1 MPPPPPRRRR
11 RWKRI
16 IAWMS
21 GGVIGLIILL
31 LVVVVGLLNDEAF
44 RQYLLRIVHTKLSE
58 AAGADLRIRDFAV
71 HWTGMSPSVDLYNVV
86 INGAAPYTSPPLL
99 QVDHLAVGVH
109 IVSLVSRKWYLQDI
123 VFDHPVLH
131 LLVMDNGDTN
141 LPKKKTSSKN
151 QTSLFD
157 LGVRHV
163 NLGQG
168 EIYYNDRKSALDADL
183 HELQFQARFDPGS
196 KRYSGGLGYTNG
208 TIHFQNLNPMVHSL
222 QAEFDATADTFTLKR
237 ATLTSGASQFAL
249 SATLNDYA
257 HPKVTGTYQSSLDT
271 GELRQI
277 LKEATLPVGI
287 VKLAGSAR
295 FKSDPGR
302 PVLETLRLDGNM
314 SSGALQVHTT
324 TIDTVIRDVTAR
336 YEVHNGD
343 AEIRDLK
350 AGVLGGNVSAVFKI
364 HNITGA
370 QQSELHAFLK
380 NIELAAL
387 QKLANAQATQ
397 KFHVTGSANAN
408 IDATWRKTFD
418 NLAAHINSTMDG
430 AISAQAGG
438 SSFPIH
444 GEIHGDYLASSE
456 EVSLNRSFLKL
467 PQSSVN
473 LNGTLSRRAA
483 GLQVQFQSNDL
494 GEVETLAQAFGVTTQ
509 PLGLGGT
516 GFFNGTVRGSTASP
530 QINGQ
535 LSAASLRVKG
545 TEWQSLRTSI
555 DASPS
560 HVTLQNADIVPANNR
575 GRITFNANVGL
586 DHWSYKETNPVQV
599 DLNASLLDLAELKG
613 LAGVQERMTGTV
625 SAKVSLHGSQ
635 LNPVGQGSVTI
646 SQATIADEPVQSASV
661 TFQGTGDEIRSRFA
675 LQLPA
680 GAAHGAFTYFP
691 RQKGYEGQLQAN
703 GIRIDQIQTLRAHNV
718 QVTGT
723 LSVNAT
729 GQGTFDDPG
738 LQLTAEIPQLQVRN
752 QTINGITLHANLANH
767 LANVTL
773 DSQAMNTSV
782 RGHGTV
788 ALRGEYETDAT
799 FDTSP
804 VSLQPLVA
812 VFMPAQAADVTGQA
826 ELHAR
831 IRGPLK
837 DKTRLAAQVTIPTF
851 SLDYKNK
858 VQLAAAEPIR
868 LDYANGVLQ
877 LEKTAIRGTGT
888 DLQLQ
893 GSIPV
898 ASNAPITLLALG
910 TIDLNIVQAFD
921 PDIATS
927 GQIQLNVNGY
937 GARANPNVQGEIK
950 IVDASFA
957 GGGLPVGLQNG
968 NGTLRLTSDRIEIK
982 DFTGKISGGTLTAK
996 GRVIY
1001 RPTVEFNVAV
1011 VGNGIRTLFPEGVR
1025 EGLNANLTLT
1035 GSTQAALLRGQ
1046 VRLTELSFS
1055 PNFDFSDIA
1064 GLTGDVAS
1072 TSAAPGTFAQNLKL
1086 EIAVQSTNELNL
1098 SSGNLSLQ
1106 GAANLRVEGTGA
1118 QPTVIGRV
1126 NITGGD
1132 LIFRG
1137 NRYVLQPSSVDFVN
1151 PYRIEPRLNLSVDT
1165 KVEDYTIHMLFR
1177 GDIDHL
1183 RTTYTSE
1190 PSLPPSDIINLL
1202 VFGKTAEAANANP
1215 TPGNLGAESLIA
1227 SSVSGQVTDRIAKVA
1242 GISQLSV
1249 DPVLGGNQQDPGA
1262 RITIQQ
1268 RVTANIFVTFAT
1280 DAASTQREVL
1290 KLEYQASPRVSIS
1303 GVRDQNGGFAF
1314 DIKIRKKW

>member
-1 MPPPPPRRRR
+1 M
-11 RWKRI
+11 
-16 IAWMS
+16 A
-21 GGVIGLIILL
+21 GGLIGLIVLL
-31 LVVVVGLLNDEAF
+31 LVAVVVLLHNEAF

-58 AAGADLRIRDFAV
+58 AAGTDLRIRDFSV
-71 HWTGMSPSVDLYNVV
+71 HWTGTSPSVDLYDVV
-86 INGAAPYTSPPLL
+86 INGAVPYTSPPLL
-99 QVDHLAVGVH
+99 QADHLAVGVQ
-109 IVSLVSRKWYLQDI
+109 IVSLLSRKWYLQDI
-123 VFDHPVLH
+123 IIDHPVVH
-131 LLVMDNGDTN
+131 VLVAENGDTN
-141 LPKKKTSSKN
+141 LPKTKTGSKS
-151 QTSLFD
+151 QTSVFD
-157 LGVRHV
+157 LGIRHV

-168 EIYYNDRKSALDADL
+168 EIYYNDQKSALDADL
-183 HELQFQARFDPGS
+183 HDLQFQARFDPGPR
-196 KRYSGGLGYTNG
+196 RYSGGLGYTNG
-208 TIHFQNLNPMVHSL
+208 KIHFLNLNPMVHSF

-237 ATLTSGASQFAL
+237 ATLMSGASQIAL

-287 VKLAGSAR
+287 VKLAGSAQ
-295 FKSDPGR
+295 FESDPNK
-302 PVLETLRLDGNM
+302 PVLETLRLEGNM
-314 SSGALQVHTT
+314 SSGGLLVRTT
-324 TIDTVIRDVTAR
+324 TVTTFIRDVSAR
-336 YEVHNGD
+336 YDVHNGD
-343 AEIRDLK
+343 AEVRDLK
-350 AGVLGGNVSAVFKI
+350 GGVLGGHLNGAFKI
-364 HNITGA
+364 HDIIGA
-370 QQSELHAFLK
+370 QQSELHAIL
-380 NIELAAL
+380 NNVELAAV
-387 QKLANAQATQ
+387 QKLANAQAAQ
-397 KFHVTGSANAN
+397 KFHVTGRANAN
-408 IDATWRKTFD
+408 VDATWHKTFD
-418 NLAAHINSTMDG
+418 NLAAHINSTVDG
-430 AISAQAGG
+430 AISAQAGA
-438 SSFPIH
+438 SRFPIN
-444 GEIHGDYLASSE
+444 GEIHGDYSPATE
-456 EVSLNRSFLKL
+456 EISLNRSFLNL
-467 PQSSVN
+467 PQSSIN

-494 GEVETLAQAFGVTTQ
+494 GEVETVAEAFGVTTQ

-516 GFFNGTVRGSTASP
+516 AFFNGTVRGSTASP

-560 HVTLQNADIVPANNR
+560 HVTLRNADIVPANNR

-586 DHWSYKETNPVQV
+586 DHWSYKETNPIQV
-599 DLNASLLDLAELKG
+599 DLNASQLDLAELKG
-613 LAGVQERMTGTV
+613 LAGVQERMTGTL

-635 LNPVGQGSVTI
+635 LNPIGQGSVTL
-646 SQATIADEPVQSASV
+646 SQATIADEPVQSANV
-661 TFQGTGDEIRSRFA
+661 TFQGTGDEIRSRFD
-675 LQLPA
+675 LQFPA
-680 GAAHGAFTYFP
+680 GAAHGAFTYLP
-691 RQKGYEGQLQAN
+691 KQRGYEGQLQAT
-703 GIRIDQIQTLRAHNV
+703 GIRVDQIQTLRAHNV
-718 QVTGT
+718 QVAGT
-723 LSVNAT
+723 LNVNAT

-738 LQLTAEIPQLQVRN
+738 LQLTAEIAQLQVRN
-752 QTINGITLHANLANH
+752 QTLKGLTLQ
-767 LANVTL
+767 ANVADHVANFSL
-773 DSQAMNTSV
+773 DSQTMNTSV

-799 FDTSP
+799 FDTP
-804 VSLQPLVA
+804 AVALQPLLA
-812 VFMPAQAADVTGQA
+812 IAMPAQAADMTGQA
-826 ELHAR
+826 EVHAR

-837 DKTRLAAQVTIPTF
+837 DKTRLAGQVTIPTL

-858 VQLAAAEPIR
+858 IQLAAAEPIR

-877 LEKTAIRGTGT
+877 LEKTSIRGTGT
-888 DLQLQ
+888 NLQLQ

-898 ASNAPITLLALG
+898 NSNAPITLLALG
-910 TIDLNIVQAFD
+910 TIDLNIAQAFD
-921 PDIATS
+921 PDITTS

-937 GARANPNVQGEIK
+937 GARTNPNVQGEIK
-950 IVDASFA
+950 IVNASFA
-957 GGGLPVGLQNG
+957 GGTLPVGLQNG
-968 NGTLRLTSDRIEIK
+968 NGTLKLTSDRVEIQ
-982 DFTGKISGGTLTAK
+982 DFTGNISGGTLTAK

-1001 RPTVEFNVAV
+1001 RPTLEFNVAV

-1025 EGLNANLTLT
+1025 EGLNTNLTLT
-1035 GSTQAALLRGQ
+1035 GSPQAALLRGQ

-1055 PNFDFSDIA
+1055 PNFDFSDLA
-1064 GLTGDVAS
+1064 GLAGDTPS

-1098 SSGNLSLQ
+1098 SSSNLSLQ

-1118 QPTVIGRV
+1118 QPTLIGRV
-1126 NITGGD
+1126 NIAGGD

-1165 KVEDYTIHMLFR
+1165 KAADYTIHMLFR

-1202 VFGKTAEAANANP
+1202 VFGKTTEAATANP
-1215 TPGNLGAESLIA
+1215 VPGNLGAESLIA
-1227 SSVSGQVTDRIAKVA
+1227 SSVSGQVTNRIAKVA

-1249 DPVLGGNQQDPGA
+1249 DPVLGGNQLDPGA
-1262 RITIQQ
+1262 RVTIQQ

-1280 DAASTQREVL
+1280 DATSTEREVL
-1290 KLEYQASPRVSIS
+1290 KLEYQATPRVSIS